1 MNLEI
6 ARWLISE
13 AGLEAVNQASQ
24 FEELLPALEALRRKW
39 TLEQA
44 SSAWKQGELRKK
56 ARIKFSR
63 AGQMLFTPLALEMA
77 TSEQIADYC
86 AERFH
91 PYPYVVDGTCG
102 IGGNA
107 IGLAKVTKV
116 LAGDKDFPLLL
127 LARHNLAVYGLKEH
141 IAFVCADTSTPWA
154 KCPALFLDPSRRREG
169 RRVWSPLDLQPP
181 LSSVERWLTTTLAI
195 GIKLSPV
202 LDPQRVP
209 YEGEWEYLSEG
220 GECKEALLWLGEL
233 ATCKR
238 RATILPERAT
248 LTDEPVPPPKITPV
262 LRYLYEPDPA
272 VRRAHLVWQ
281 LAHRISANQIH
292 PEIAYLT
299 SDNLVKTPFAQE
311 FEVLA
316 NLPFNLKQ
324 IKQAIKSLGITSLV
338 IKKRGVPYQPEEIR
352 RHLKLPEGPEGVLLL
367 TRTEESFIAILAKY
381 PDKQTSVHRSV
392 RNYGPPLNEGRG

>member
-6 ARWLISE
+6 ARWLTSE
-13 AGLEAVNQASQ
+13 DGLEAVHQARQ
-24 FEELLPALEALRRKW
+24 FEEPLPALEALRRKW

-44 SSAWKQGELRKK
+44 SSAWKQGELSKR

-63 AGQMLFTPLALEMA
+63 ADQMLFTPLALEVA

-86 AERFH
+86 AERFR

-102 IGGNA
+102 IGGNT
-107 IGLAKVTKV
+107 IGLARVTKV

-127 LARHNLAVYGLKEH
+127 LARHNLTVYGLREQ
-141 IAFVCADTSTPWA
+141 ASFVCADASTPWA
-154 KCPALFLDPSRRREG
+154 RCPALFLDPA
-169 RRVWSPLDLQPP
+169 RRVEGHRVWFPADFQPP
-181 LSSVERWLTTTLAI
+181 LSIVEQWLTITSAI
-195 GIKLSPV
+195 GLKLSPA
-202 LDPQRVP
+202 LDPKGIP
-209 YEGEWEYLSEG
+209 YEGEWEYVSEN

-238 RATILPERAT
+238 RATLLPERAT
-248 LTDEPVPPPKITPV
+248 LTDEPVPPPEITPV

-281 LAHRISANQIH
+281 LAHQISANQIH

-299 SDNLVKTPFAQE
+299 SDKLVKTPFAQR

-316 NLPFNLKQ
+316 TLPFNLKR
-324 IKQAIKSLGITSLV
+324 IKQVIKSLGITSLV

-352 RHLKLPEGPEGVLLL
+352 RHLKLPEGPEGILIL
-367 TRTEESFIAILAKY
+367 TRVEEGPIAILAEY
-381 PDKQTSVHRSV
+381 P
-392 RNYGPPLNEGRG
+392 E